1 MKNLW
6 TFLWKNIVQIN
17 FNKVNKSGYRLLRMD
32 EKKIYNLGIQNFIQ
46 FNPKSAVYTIL
57 MNNEIKMTDKA
68 NMSHYII
75 YF

>member
-17 FNKVNKSGYRLLRMD
+17 FNKVNKSGYRLLTMD
-32 EKKIYNLGIQNFIQ
+32 ERKINNFGIQTFIQ

-57 MNNEIKMTDKA
+57 INNEIKMTDKA

>member
-6 TFLWKNIVQIN
+6 TFLWNKFGPIN
-17 FNKVNKSGYRLLRMD
+17 FNKVYKSGYRLLTMD
-32 EKKIYNLGIQNFIQ
+32 ERKINNFGIQTFIQ
-46 FNPKSAVYTIL
+46 FNPKSAIYTIL
-57 MNNEIKMTDKA
+57 INNEIKMTDKA